1 MATTERYDVVVLGS
15 GESGKFIGWTMA
27 KEGKKT
33 VVVERKYV
41 GGSCPNIACLPSK
54 NEVHTAKV
62 ADYLRKASEFGMEL
76 PGGWKVDMEE
86 VRARKRKMVDGLVEM
101 HLANYAKS
109 GAELV
114 MGSGKFIGERK
125 LEVALNDGGTRV
137 LEGGMIF
144 LNLGTRALLED
155 IPGLAAANPMTHV
168 DALELSSVPQHLI
181 VLGGGYV
188 GLEFAQMMRRFGARV
203 TVLERSERLLPRE
216 DEDVSEAMLQ
226 LFRDEGIEVLLST
239 KGEHVKGRSGDRVT
253 IRVSD
258 GREIEGSHLLVA
270 TGRAPNTENIGLDV
284 AGVKTTE
291 RGFVQVND
299 RLETT
304 AKNVWALGDCA
315 GSPLF
320 THIAFDDFRIVRDN
334 LHGGKRTT
342 TGRMVPSCM
351 FTDPELATVGL
362 KESEAKRQGIAC
374 RVGKIPTMAVLRSRT
389 LGETGGFLKIV
400 VGATDDRILGFTA
413 FCVGAGE
420 MLSTVQV
427 AMKAEMPYPVLRE
440 MIFTHPTMSEAWVPL
455 LSAIPARA

>member
-1 MATTERYDVVVLGS
+1 MAAIERYDVIVLGS
-15 GESGKFIGWTMA
+15 GESGKFIGWTLA

-33 VVVERKYV
+33 AVVERRYV

-62 ADYLRKASEFGMEL
+62 ADYLRHASEFGMEL
-76 PGGWKVDMEE
+76 PGGWKVDMAG

-101 HLANYAKS
+101 HQNNYAKS

-114 MGSGKFIGERK
+114 MGSGKFIGERR
-125 LEVALNDGGTRV
+125 LEVALNDGGTRMF
-137 LEGGMIF
+137 EGEMVF
-144 LNLGTRALLED
+144 LNLGTRATLED
-155 IPGLAAANPMTHV
+155 IPGLAEAAPMTHV
-168 DALELSSVPQHLI
+168 DALELDVVPEHLI

-188 GLEFAQMMRRFGARV
+188 GLEFAQMMRRFGSRV
-203 TVLERSERLLPRE
+203 TVLERSSRLLPRE

-226 LFRDEGIEVLLST
+226 LLRDEEIEVLLET
-239 KGEHVKGRSGDRVT
+239 KGEGVEGRSGERVK
-253 IRVSD
+253 IRLSG
-258 GREIEGSHLLVA
+258 GRVVEGTHLLVA
-270 TGRAPNTENIGLDV
+270 TRRTANTENIGLDV
-284 AGVKTTE
+284 AGVRTTE

-304 AKNVWALGDCA
+304 AKNVWAVGDCA

-334 LHGGKRTT
+334 LHGGRRTT
-342 TGRMVPSCM
+342 TGRTVPSCM

-374 RVGKIPTMAVLRSRT
+374 RVGKIPTAAVLRSRT
-389 LGETGGFLKIV
+389 LGETRGFIKIV
-400 VGATDDRILGFTA
+400 VSATDDRILGFTG

-440 MIFTHPTMSEAWVPL
+440 MSLRT
-455 LSAIPARA
+455 RR